1 MKQILTLAILLCTT
15 LITHAQRFHFG
26 IKTNL
31 GISNITTTKIKNDN
45 YHKDEKVHSKNMG
58 SIGLF
63 VEVPIFKYASV
74 QVEGLYSG
82 AGFRHTY
89 HDFGEQ
95 DYTYNLTY
103 LSFPVIVKARYVGIG
118 LYGGIQYGSLRSAKK
133 DPLGNSGYSYIE
145 DVKAA
150 HQSKEWSMVC
160 GVEYTSPIGLGASFR
175 YQHGL
180 TTIAQTPNDRFTEE
194 VYLVDKNT
202 VYNRIF
208 QFGIYYRFIRE
219 RKKQKQPT
227 T

>member
-1 MKQILTLAILLCTT
+1 MKLPLTILFVLNT
-15 LITHAQRFHFG
+15 ITIHAQKFHFG
-26 IKTNL
+26 IKTHL
-31 GISNITTTKIKNDN
+31 GMSNISTSKIKNDQF
-45 YHKDEKVHSKNMG
+45 HRDEKIHPTQVG

-63 VEVPIFKYASV
+63 VEVPLFKYASV
-74 QVEGLYSG
+74 QMEGLYYG

-95 DYTYNLTY
+95 DYTYRLSY
-103 LSFPVIVKARYVGIG
+103 LSLPLLVKARYIGIG
-118 LYGGIQYGSLRSAKK
+118 LYGGIQYSSLRSAKK

-150 HQSKEWSMVC
+150 HQSREWAMVC

-175 YQHGL
+175 YQYGL
-180 TTIAQTPNDRFTEE
+180 TTIAKTPNDRFTEE
-194 VYLVDKNT
+194 VYLVDKDNI
-202 VYNRIF
+202 YNRIF

-219 RKKQKQPT
+219 RKTKKQPT